1 MTALAFPTNTLFSVI
16 TTADRQR
23 TAPSWRVLFNL
34 PSSGD
39 THIDYADDTRAD
51 RDRWAAR
58 LDDAILRAE
67 RPVLLVASGA
77 SCLATAWW
85 ARLSPASYVSRVAGA
100 LLFNPLAQA
109 DDSDR
114 AEKFASP
121 DVALPFPTAIVGRIA
136 KQHEL
141 EHELARLADQWGSG
155 TLSISPHGR
164 RSIGRQ
170 SWRRAQVL
178 LHNATE
184 RLVDRRM
191 RVADALGIA
200 ID

>member
-1 MTALAFPTNTLFSVI
+1 MTALAFPTNSLFSVI
-16 TTADRQR
+16 TTSERQHR
-23 TAPSWRVLFNL
+23 APGWRVLFNL
-34 PSSGD
+34 PSAGD
-39 THIDYADDTRAD
+39 THIDYAAETRAE

-58 LDDAILRAE
+58 LDNAILHAE

-100 LLFNPLAQA
+100 LLFNPLTQT
-109 DDSDR
+109 DDSDA

-121 DVALPFPTAIVGRIA
+121 DIALPFPTAIVGRVA
-136 KQHEL
+136 KQQEIEL
-141 EHELARLADQWGSG
+141 ELARLADQWGSG
-155 TLSISPHGR
+155 TLSVSPHGR

>member
-1 MTALAFPTNTLFSVI
+1 MTALAFPTNSLFSVI
-16 TTADRQR
+16 TTAERQR
-23 TAPSWRVLFNL
+23 RAPGWRVLFNL
-34 PSSGD
+34 PSAGD
-39 THIDYADDTRAD
+39 THIDYAAGTRAE

-58 LDDAILRAE
+58 LDDAILHAE

-100 LLFNPLAQA
+100 LLFNPLA
-109 DDSDR
+109 DDQD
-114 AEKFASP
+114 ETDKFASP
-121 DVALPFPTAIVGRIA
+121 DIALPFPTAIVGRVA
-136 KQHEL
+136 KQHEIEL
-141 EHELARLADQWGSG
+141 EVARLADQWGSG
-155 TLSISPHGR
+155 TLSVSPHGR

-170 SWRRAQVL
+170 SWRRAQAL

-200 ID
+200 VD